1 MSSGSG
7 GRSPG
12 PPYAPPA
19 RRVGPV
25 TSVETPTPRGGIRLG
40 RVLGV
45 PVFITP
51 SYFLVA
57 TFIIVSLSEQLAPS
71 LGRGQAYAVGGSFAL
86 LLGVSVLLHEIG
98 HCVVARAFSLPVR
111 SITINVLG
119 GVTEITEP
127 PQTPAREYAV
137 AVAGPMVSLLLAGVG
152 LGLLPF
158 FDGDGLARHVVA
170 NVAIVNGIIAAFNLL
185 PGLPLDG
192 GRVLRALIWRISGNS
207 ERATRGAAWSGRVVG
222 LVVVPLLLVVVL
234 PAAGYGGSDATNII
248 FAALLATYIYS
259 IATATLKRS
268 QAMSRLPQVS
278 ISALARPALRVP
290 ADMPVAEAVRRAQA
304 AGVRGLVVVD
314 AADRLEAVVSEAAVI
329 ATPEQRRPWVTV
341 GTLSKRLEPGLLL
354 DPRLA
359 GEELLA
365 RMRAHPAA
373 EYVAEDPATG
383 EVRILVSE
391 DVAKALTA

>member
-1 MSSGSG
+1 
-7 GRSPG
+7 
-12 PPYAPPA
+12 
-19 RRVGPV
+19 VTV

-98 HCVVARAFSLPVR
+98 HCVVARAFALPVR

-127 PQTPAREYAV
+127 PQTPAREYSV

-158 FDGDGLARHVVA
+158 F
-170 NVAIVNGIIAAFNLL
+170 NGIIAAFNLL

-192 GRVLRALIWRISGNS
+192 GRVLRALIWRIGGNA
-207 ERATRGAAWSGRVVG
+207 ERATRGAAWAGRVVG

-234 PAAGYGGSDATNII
+234 PAAGYGGSDTTNVI

-268 QAMSRLPQVS
+268 QAMSRLPHVS
-278 ISALARPALRVP
+278 VAALARPALRVP

-304 AGVRGLVVVD
+304 AGLRGLVVVD

-383 EVRILVSE
+383 EVRVLVSE